1 MVGHDGMSDTTPYR
15 ALGEPFLAA
24 LEALAGEGALVV
36 IATHDLALAAR
47 QDAVLLLTDPPR
59 TGPAGQILTPAALA
73 ALYGAPLA
81 VCPSCGR
88 PHG

>member
-1 MVGHDGMSDTTPYR
+1 MWVVPQTYHDP
-15 ALGEPFLAA
+15 
-24 LEALAGEGALVV
+24 
-36 IATHDLALAAR
+36 IR

-59 TGPAGQILTPAALA
+59 TGPAGQLLTPAALA

-81 VCPSCGR
+81 VCPGCGR